1 MKKPDQVVYDEK
13 KGYNANVLPY
23 GTSIGAPKIEV
34 DNIDLWKS
42 SNVKKV
48 NHQFKTKFEQLK
60 TAYQQLMSEVEI
72 NHLIY
77 NAKYSFEP
85 IVGEIYH
92 LYKESDEQ
100 HFLSIIS
107 PEQWNKDHIGSF
119 VLNADK
125 VWEPAQNL

>member
-1 MKKPDQVVYDEK
+1 
-13 KGYNANVLPY
+13 
-23 GTSIGAPKIEV
+23 
-34 DNIDLWKS
+34 
-42 SNVKKV
+42 
-48 NHQFKTKFEQLK
+48 
-60 TAYQQLMSEVEI
+60 
-72 NHLIY
+72 LIY

>member
-1 MKKPDQVVYDEK
+1 MKKPDQIVYDDK
-13 KGYNANVLPY
+13 KGYHANVLPY

-48 NHQFKTKFEQLK
+48 NHQFKTKFEELK
-60 TAYQQLMSEVEI
+60 AAYQQLMSEVEV

-85 IVGEIYH
+85 IVGETYH
-92 LYKESDEQ
+92 LYQESEEQ
-100 HFLSIIS
+100 HFLSIIN
-107 PEQWNKDHIGSF
+107 PEQWNKKHIGSF

-125 VWEPAQNL
+125 IWEPVQNF